1 VKPDPA
7 HVVER
12 VLQSLLLEIAPA
24 VQPSYRQASVT
35 MHAMLLSSVREEMDR
50 AAARRVEEN
59 AALRALF
66 AEAAPTLRD
75 AALRERLAAAARTQE
90 ASLRVPDLEAGNV
103 ALRGLLIELHAHV
116 EALEGPE
123 ARRIEA
129 AIWRELAASTE
140 RRKLSLGPF

>member
-1 VKPDPA
+1 MKPDPA

-12 VLQSLLLEIAPA
+12 VLQALLVEIAPA
-24 VQPSYRQASVT
+24 VQPSYRQATVT
-35 MHAMLLSSVREEMDR
+35 MHAMLLTSVREEMDR

-66 AEAAPTLRD
+66 AEAAPAMHD
-75 AALRERLAAAARTQE
+75 ATLRERLARAASACD
-90 ASLRVPDLEAGNV
+90 ASLRVPDLDAANQT
-103 ALRGLLIELHAHV
+103 LRALLIELHAHV
-116 EALEGPE
+116 EALDGPE